1 MLPRRIRSL
10 MVPTL
15 AATMLSVSA
24 CGGDDPTGNS
34 GDSLTPLE
42 AQALVSAFFLALD
55 GIDIPLLDTGGPAA
69 TPYGDVYPDVIES
82 QDECFGGGST
92 TVDGLITGDVDEQ
105 AGTAVISAEADVD
118 FINCVVP
125 TETVAFT
132 LNGDPDV
139 HLSADIDISETAITI
154 DIAMAGDVAFVG
166 SDGRS
171 GTCAIDLSVAAGAS
185 PNGVNQ
191 TLLGSACGTSANNFD
206 VQLFD

>member
-1 MLPRRIRSL
+1 
-10 MVPTL
+10 MVPAL
-15 AATMLSVSA
+15 AAAMLSTSA

-34 GDSLTPLE
+34 GDALTPLE
-42 AQALVSAFFLALD
+42 AQALVSAFFVALQ
-55 GIDIPLLDTGGPAA
+55 GIDIPLLNTGGPAA
-69 TPYGDVYPDVIES
+69 VPYGDVYDDVIAG

-92 TVDGLITGDVDEQ
+92 SISGLITGDVDQQ
-105 AGTAVISAEADVD
+105 AGTAVLSAEADVD

-132 LNGDPDV
+132 LNGAPDV

-154 DIAMAGDVAFVG
+154 DIAMEGDVAFVG

-185 PNGVNQ
+185 SSGVNQ
-191 TLLGSACGTSANNFD
+191 TLLGSACGTSASNFD
-206 VQLFD
+206 VVLFD